1 MKNSAINIKMLFLTA
16 IMAVILLLSPRDTS
30 SQEISGING
39 SINYISSES
48 AIINDYTS
56 AEIDFIFM
64 NKTIETLIIK
74 DENVNSVS
82 PDVKNL
88 YLLKVLD
95 LAGTKIDVLPEEISQ
110 LRCLEEIH
118 LNSEMWQ
125 YRLDDVKRLTRAKI
139 VIE

>member
-82 PDVKNL
+82 PDVK
-88 YLLKVLD
+88 
-95 LAGTKIDVLPEEISQ
+95 T
-110 LRCLEEIH
+110 C
-118 LNSEMWQ
+118 
-125 YRLDDVKRLTRAKI
+125 TC
-139 VIE
+139 